1 MAKEIERKFLVTK
14 NPWTTTTGY
23 VDIMQG
29 YLNNDGHVIVRVR
42 WQTMLNDPSKHQGF
56 ITIKGNHSGITR
68 DEYEYEIPGSEA
80 AKILNTLANSMLV
93 KRRWYIPHAGH
104 VWHVDQFGSTN
115 TGLVIAEIELSAE
128 QEIWLQ
134 PEWCGKEVSHD
145 MRYSNYNLSVN
156 PYQHW

>member
-1 MAKEIERKFLVTK
+1 VANYAR
-14 NPWTTTTGY
+14 
-23 VDIMQG
+23 
-29 YLNNDGHVIVRVR
+29 H
-42 WQTMLNDPSKHQGF
+42 
-56 ITIKGNHSGITR
+56 
-68 DEYEYEIPGSEA
+68 EYEYEIPGSEA

-134 PEWCGKEVSHD
+134 PDWCGEEVSHD